1 MNIVFRNGKPR
12 MTINKSMQLVDGVAS
27 YNDCVDLDA
36 QPSIEYDARSPCS
49 GVRVRFSSLQASRW

>member
-12 MTINKSMQLVDGVAS
+12 MTIDKSMQLVDGVAS

-36 QPSIEYDARSPCS
+36 QPSIEYVTVTMLGRASAILITS
-49 GVRVRFSSLQASRW
+49 GVEVA